1 MYFGLM
7 LSDYIFSTDKWYWQ
21 TLTYIL
27 SLIIAILVLLATSAL
42 PVYLIA
48 DYRDM
53 RMERRL
59 TVWSNLKLIVS
70 IILIIANI
78 VFSIY
83 SVYYAIKYIIVFHKT
98 RDIVLGSLGSIIV
111 IGLTVFGIIGRK

>member
-1 MYFGLM
+1 M

-27 SLIIAILVLLATSAL
+27 SLIIAILVLLSTSVF
-42 PVYLIA
+42 PVNLIA

-53 RMERRL
+53 RMARRL
-59 TVWSNLKLIVS
+59 TLCWYFKLIVS
-70 IILIIANI
+70 IMLIIANI
-78 VFSIY
+78 ALSIY
-83 SVYYAIKYIIVFHKT
+83 SIYYVIKYIVVFQKT

-111 IGLTVFGIIGRK
+111 ICLTVLGIKGM